1 MGTLN
6 VLSTIHVTKIS
17 RKSQVAIE
25 FAYRFKDA
33 HQDVSVFWVFGGSI
47 PRFYEGYKKIAQGL
61 ALPGWDDPDVPIM
74 NLVTDWLNQTTS
86 PYLLILDNAD
96 DMLYYWPNK
105 YKSATGSD
113 EPATN
118 LASHLPEKGGR
129 GKVLITSRD
138 SRIAGRLSNPNK
150 PIALPHMNTKE
161 AIELFRSD
169 LEMHGFEATEDEMT
183 KVVEAL
189 DCLPLAITQAA
200 SFIDENSISVAEYL
214 EALEGDDAEEFL
226 QEELDDSRRD
236 EDSINSV
243 FRSWKLSFERI
254 SKLKPRAAE
263 FLSLLGM
270 LDRQSIPKW
279 LVKVPESITSA
290 GVLQAF
296 SLIFCPSGSDSFQL
310 HRLCQ
315 RFVRLWLKRANELQK
330 WQDAALRCVSQAY
343 PTEIG
348 LKEWQICD
356 MLAPHVATV
365 LEYEYQSTEA
375 RLDLASLLCWAA
387 DFDVERGLYGQALA
401 RAKRSL
407 GLFRELVPHTD
418 ERLASSM
425 WLYGRL
431 IYYEARSQS
440 DLLRAQE
447 TLREALSISNPSVYI
462 FAECAFELAHLSF
475 ALDEEEECLKMGK
488 ASYECWKSIEGIG
501 DVRTLD
507 NQHDYALELAM
518 FGHYDKAIANWQEIL
533 DLCPK
538 SNASADTKSIY
549 MYRSMASMAEFR
561 GDASTAEI
569 LYAKLVNLGSSIYG
583 EQHVHVFDY
592 KLSHAEQLLRLN
604 RLKEAF
610 ESCQSTLRT
619 CVNKSE
625 WRIPATCYEIMA
637 ECCKLEGDGAREEEW
652 RRKCSDT
659 HSKHLEGSEKEGTD
673 ALEAAARCLLNNKN
687 PQQAEAMFQKVI
699 TWREAEYGPTH
710 ASTLEAV
717 EFLGIC
723 KVYQG
728 LDVEAEAAF
737 DRAASHTP
745 STSASASTST
755 ALYNLCTT
763 LWNQQKWDSLEKHS
777 RQALAQDPESELASD
792 LQKMLFVALD
802 RLGRSDDSLAS
813 TIGQLSVGSSRIQQ
827 GSRLL
832 PRVPTGQTSF
842 PPRFGR
848 IIHPRTWSA

>member
-1 MGTLN
+1 MT
-6 VLSTIHVTKIS
+6 VLTKVS

-25 FAYRFKDA
+25 FAYRFRDA
-33 HQDVSVFWVFGGSI
+33 NQEASIFWVFGGSI
-47 PRFYEGYKKIAQGL
+47 PRFYEAYKKIAQGL

-74 NLVTDWLNQTTS
+74 DLVTNWLNQTTS

-105 YKSATGSD
+105 YKSSNESD

-118 LASHLPEKGGR
+118 LASHLPEKGGS

-138 SRIAGRLSNPNK
+138 NRIAARLSK
-150 PIALPHMNTKE
+150 PSKPVALLHMNTEE
-161 AIELFRSD
+161 AIDLFRSD
-169 LEMHGFEATEDEMT
+169 LESHGSEATEDEMEA
-183 KVVEAL
+183 VVQAL

-200 SFIDENSISVAEYL
+200 SFIDENNISVSEYL
-214 EALEGDDAEEFL
+214 EALQGDDAEEFL

-243 FRSWKLSFERI
+243 FRSWKLSFEQI
-254 SKLKPRAAE
+254 SKQKPRAAE
-263 FLSLLGM
+263 LLSLLGM

-279 LVKVPESITSA
+279 LVKMPESVTSA

-315 RFVRLWLKRANELQK
+315 RFVRLWLKRAGDLQK
-330 WQDAALRCVSQAY
+330 WQDAALKCVSQAY

-348 LKEWQICD
+348 LKEWPICD

-375 RLDLASLLCWAA
+375 RLELASLLCWAA

-401 RAKRSL
+401 RANRSL
-407 GLFRELVPHTD
+407 KLFKELVPPTD
-418 ERLASSM
+418 ERLASSV
-425 WLYGRL
+425 WCYGRL
-431 IYYEARSQS
+431 LYYEARSQS

-488 ASYECWKSIEGIG
+488 ASYECWKGIEGIG

-518 FGHYDKAIANWQEIL
+518 FGHREEAITNWQEIL

-538 SNASADTKSIY
+538 SNASEDTKSIY

-569 LYAKLVNLGSSIYG
+569 LYAKLVKLGSSIYG

-592 KLSHAEQLLRLN
+592 KLSHAEQLLRLD
-604 RLKEAF
+604 RLREAF

-637 ECCKLEGDGAREEEW
+637 ECCKLEGNGAEEEIW
-652 RRKCSDT
+652 RLNCADT
-659 HSKHLEGSEKEGTD
+659 HSKHLEGSEKEGID
-673 ALEAAARCLLNNKN
+673 ALEAATRCLLNNSK
-687 PQQAEAMFQKVI
+687 PKQAEEMLQKVI
-699 TWREAEYGPTH
+699 TWRETEFGPTH
-710 ASTLEAV
+710 ASVLEAT

-723 KVYQG
+723 KAQQG
-728 LDVEAEAAF
+728 LDSEAEAAF
-737 DRAASHTP
+737 DRAVSP
-745 STSASASTST
+745 SSPPSSSL
-755 ALYNLCTT
+755 LYNLCTA
-763 LWNQQKWDSLEKHS
+763 LWNQQKWPELQRRS
-777 RQALAQDPESELASD
+777 REALSKDPDSELTSEF
-792 LQKMLFVALD
+792 QQMLSVALD
-802 RLGRSDDSLAS
+802 KLGRSEDSLLS
-813 TIGQLSVGSSRIQQ
+813 KITHLSVASKPIEEKA
-827 GSRLL
+827 RLL
-832 PRVPTGQTSF
+832 PKVPSGQTEI

>member
-1 MGTLN
+1 MGTAGIFF
-6 VLSTIHVTKIS
+6 TIHLTKIF

-33 HQDVSVFWVFGGSI
+33 HQDASVFWVFGGSI
-47 PRFYEGYKKIAQGL
+47 PRFYEAYKKIAQGL

-105 YKSATGSD
+105 YKSATDSD
-113 EPATN
+113 ESATN
-118 LASHLPEKGGR
+118 LASHLPEKGGS

-138 SRIAGRLSNPNK
+138 SRIAGRLSKPNK
-150 PIALPHMNTKE
+150 PVALPHMNTEE

-169 LEMHGFEATEDEMT
+169 LEMHGFEATEEEMA
-183 KVVEAL
+183 KVVQAL

-243 FRSWKLSFERI
+243 FRSWKLSFEQI
-254 SKLKPRAAE
+254 SKQKPRAAE
-263 FLSLLGM
+263 FLALLGM

-315 RFVRLWLKRANELQK
+315 RFVRLWLKRANEVQK
-330 WQDAALRCVSQAY
+330 WQDTALKCVSQAY

-348 LKEWQICD
+348 LKEWPICD
-356 MLAPHVATV
+356 TLAPHVATV
-365 LEYEYQSTEA
+365 LEYEYQSAEA

-407 GLFRELVPHTD
+407 NLFRELVPPTD

-447 TLREALSISNPSVYI
+447 TLREALSVSNPSVYI

-518 FGHYDKAIANWQEIL
+518 FGYHEKAIANWQEIL

-604 RLKEAF
+604 RPKEAF

-652 RRKCSDT
+652 RLKCADT
-659 HSKHLEGSEKEGTD
+659 HSKHLEGNEKEGTD
-673 ALEAAARCLLNNKN
+673 ALEAAARCLLNNSK

-699 TWREAEYGPTH
+699 TWREAEFESTH

-723 KVYQG
+723 KAHRG
-728 LDVEAEAAF
+728 LDVEAETAF
-737 DRAASHTP
+737 DRAAIHNL
-745 STSASASTST
+745 STSTSTSTST

-763 LWNQQKWDSLEKHS
+763 LWNQQNWDSLEKHS
-777 RQALAQDPESELASD
+777 REALAQDPESELASD
-792 LQKMLFVALD
+792 LQQMLSVALD
-802 RLGRSDDSLAS
+802 KLGQSDESLAS
-813 TIGQLSVGSSRIQQ
+813 TIGQLSIGSNRIQP

-832 PRVPTGQTSF
+832 PRVPISQTSF